1 MRVLLLAVLLAFLG
15 VATAAAAATP
25 ANGIAGTWLTNDGTS
40 KVRITE
46 SGGVYDGHV
55 VWLKDPTF
63 PADDAG
69 GMAGKPK
76 VDRQNPDPAL
86 RSRPVMGLAVLTG
99 LRPAGANAWD
109 GGTIYTPATGKS
121 YPCKATVAADGTLKL
136 TVGGGVFGRTIAWT
150 RVSP

>member
-86 RSRPVMGLAVLTG
+86 RNRPVMGLVVLAG
-99 LRPAGANAWD
+99 LRAAGDNAWD